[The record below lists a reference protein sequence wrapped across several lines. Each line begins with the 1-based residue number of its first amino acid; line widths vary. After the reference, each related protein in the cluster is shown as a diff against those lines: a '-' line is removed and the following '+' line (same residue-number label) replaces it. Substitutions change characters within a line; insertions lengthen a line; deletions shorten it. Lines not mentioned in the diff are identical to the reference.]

1 MSISSP
7 VHRYEHGIPD
17 DDEAR
22 FLEDDLHL
30 VAEDMADGWLEERV
44 GRGLAELESYL
55 AKHAAFLRY
64 LDTLGRD

>member
-1 MSISSP
+1 M
-7 VHRYEHGIPD
+7 PD
-17 DDEAR
+17 DEMSL
-22 FLEDDLHL
+22 LEDDLHL
-30 VAEDMADGWLEERV
+30 VQEDMAGDWLEAGV